1 MKLVDYYIVKRCAD
15 RAVDW
20 MGMEIIVSV
29 WNMALYY
36 LYYLDRLTID
46 PVVFANVFSVSRGP
60 TWNARAFWIPNFF
73 LFPRNPVFKN
83 YRFWETTGGTSMPFY
98 GVMTHF
104 SFSKNWPSLAV
115 VAKVIF
121 TIFAKARLVFRDTPD
136 MLWYTM
142 CLITATN
149 ELYQWL
155 LLTMFHACPK
165 KTSVVKENDLGL
177 SNQTAF

>member
-1 MKLVDYYIVKRCAD
+1 MCWSLGGPNGNGDH
-15 RAVDW
+15 
-20 MGMEIIVSV
+20 SV
-29 WNMALYY
+29 CLEHGLTYY
-36 LYYLDRLTID
+36 LYYLGLSALT
-46 PVVFANVFSVSRGP
+46 PLSSRTSSRSRVNPRGMRGLFGFP
-60 TWNARAFWIPNFF
+60 MFF
-73 LFPRNPVFKN
+73 FPRNPVFKN

-121 TIFAKARLVFRDTPD
+121 AIFAKARLVSRDTPD
-136 MLWYTM
+136 ILRYTM

-149 ELYQWL
+149 ELYQRF
-155 LLTMFHACPK
+155 LLTMFHAYPK